1 MIVVGGKGEEVWRSG
16 DGYVWLCE
24 CDRRGGRGGVYGRV
38 SAAKIRGCEPPPPPL
53 CTGVDLNQ
61 LRSELEQ
68 VLDI

>member
-1 MIVVGGKGEEVWRSG
+1 MCDCGGREGRG
-16 DGYVWLCE
+16 GMDGYVWVSE
-24 CDRRGGRGGVYGRV
+24 CDRRGGKGGVYGWV

-68 VLDI
+68 VLGI